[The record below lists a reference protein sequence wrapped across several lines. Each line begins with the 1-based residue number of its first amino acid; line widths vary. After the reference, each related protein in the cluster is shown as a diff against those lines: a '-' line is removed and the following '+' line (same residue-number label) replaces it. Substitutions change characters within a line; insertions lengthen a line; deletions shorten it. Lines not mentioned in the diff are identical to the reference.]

1 MLHVLCVRVANSP
14 GLTRKLE
21 VSAFDLQAPG
31 FELQSPDYTAN
42 CMKNPLPD
50 HFGVISVVTNAP
62 KSYWGA
68 YSTPHTSS
76 WLRDLLFPP
85 QELQQLPPYN
95 FLPLSLPAQL
105 HLLNFDSANNS

>member
-1 MLHVLCVRVANSP
+1 MRKLHMLHVLCVRVANSP

-50 HFGVISVVTNAP
+50 HFGVISVSQMLQNPTGELTALP
-62 KSYWGA
+62 
-68 YSTPHTSS
+68 TP
-76 WLRDLLFPP
+76 L
-85 QELQQLPPYN
+85 
-95 FLPLSLPAQL
+95 AG
-105 HLLNFDSANNS
+105 